1 MNYTVPAHVEID
13 TYFSVIPISKWQ
25 HLDMYINFKLEDG
38 QLHTALELYRSF
50 CRSLSCIERGSYP
63 KFVTDYAKNLK
74 MVVKSLWAQAFE
86 SKALDDITNAIT
98 SIGKC
103 KRERKRKRESN
114 DDDENDI
121 ETFDN
126 EQTAIENYTT
136 SARELSNDLRC
147 LYSKLKRALNKFS
160 HWNIH
165 NFSDDFQKFQKSIIE
180 KLKTEPTL
188 SYATDVESIIALASI
203 MILRKNKRPA
213 YILCTEKEWQ
223 MAFPHITY
231 KFKMPTLI
239 QVTSLIRGDS
249 AEFEDFWRQ
258 NWSKVSLLED
268 QNDKRIFDSMQI
280 ITRNFFYN
288 LLYGKNKN
296 LSNENTYVHR
306 TFHVILEEIFHIENM
321 QLVWSNE
328 ESSLSRNQCSG
339 DGKTH
344 GLKPDF
350 RIISEN
356 ENYDQSE
363 ILFGEIKPPK
373 VENHKFVVN
382 QTLAKLANLIK
393 DALDQGIHDETYGV
407 LINGNRIEFW
417 RITLNYDGL
426 YQFVSLIEMTF
437 PTEVAEFLIILSVM
451 ERCYELKELVIEM
464 EQRSMRN
471 SSSQLSINYQHDSNS
486 NSIKTKV
493 PIINI
498 RTS

>member
-1 MNYTVPAHVEID
+1 MDYTVPAHVEID

-74 MVVKSLWAQAFE
+74 MVVKSKQKFFTELAEKIIERAERRKLMKENEIDIQEKQSLWAQAFE

-98 SIGKC
+98 GIGKY
-103 KRERKRKRESN
+103 KRERKRIRESN
-114 DDDENDI
+114 DDDEDDI
-121 ETFDN
+121 ETLNN
-126 EQTAIENYTT
+126 EQTAIENYAT
-136 SARELSNDLRC
+136 SARELND
-147 LYSKLKRALNKFS
+147 F
-160 HWNIH
+160 W
-165 NFSDDFQKFQKSIIE
+165 KFQKSIIE

-239 QVTSLIRGDS
+239 QVTVCSYMQPLIKGDS
-249 AEFEDFWRQ
+249 AEFEDLWRQ

-288 LLYGKNKN
+288 LPYGKNKN
-296 LSNENTYVHR
+296 LSNEDTYVHR

-328 ESSLSRNQCSG
+328 ESSSSRNQRSG

-382 QTLAKLANLIK
+382 QALAKLANLMK
-393 DALDQGIHDETYGV
+393 DALDQGIHDETYGKQNRV
-407 LINGNRIEFW
+407 LE
-417 RITLNYDGL
+417 NYFKL
-426 YQFVSLIEMTF
+426 RWFI
-437 PTEVAEFLIILSVM
+437 SV
-451 ERCYELKELVIEM
+451 RVF
-464 EQRSMRN
+464 S
-471 SSSQLSINYQHDSNS
+471 
-486 NSIKTKV
+486 
-493 PIINI
+493 
-498 RTS
+498 